1 MVKRLSETAAKGIL
15 GVAGDNTDNGQIR
28 ADEFLPELRGRK
40 AIKKY
45 REMRDNDSTIGA
57 VMYAVEQ
64 ILRDV
69 DLYVQPVDDSEAAK
83 AEADFVESVLEDMD
97 HSLDDHIAEA
107 LAFLS
112 YGFSWFEVVYKRR
125 VGPSERSDKKRSKYT
140 DGRIGVRKIASRA
153 PWTISKFDVDRTTGD
168 VLGIEQTIGGFN
180 NKNYIP
186 VNKSI
191 YYRTTSINGDP
202 SGRSI
207 LRNAYTS
214 YEYLNNLQAIEAIAV
229 ERELAGIPVA
239 RIPAEYLSAGASA
252 EQAQF
257 VNSLRQILR
266 DVKFNEQG
274 YIITPSD
281 TYLDKDGS
289 PTNIR
294 LVDIELMASN
304 GKRNI
309 DIDPI
314 VRRYQHDIARSV
326 LSEFLLLGSQGGSYA
341 LSKSKTDLFLRALES
356 YIQAVVDV
364 LNKQLV
370 ERLWQLNGL
379 PYDLM
384 PKIVA
389 GDVAP
394 HDLKELGSYLRN
406 LNGAN
411 INLSSQPEIVDALLS
426 NAELPPLDREI
437 YAEGLEAERLMSQA
451 RADYYDGPDNNVVG
465 APQNNADTEE
475 DEEEPTKKSDKEIL
489 EEELLKA
496 SLEFLKN
503 DKRN

>member
-1 MVKRLSETAAKGIL
+1 MVKKLSATEAVQVL
-15 GVAGDNTDNGQIR
+15 GVAGDNTHNGNIR
-28 ADEFLPELRGRK
+28 ADEFLPELRGKR
-40 AIKKY
+40 AIRKY

-57 VMYAVEQ
+57 VMYSVEQ

-69 DLYVQPVDDSEAAK
+69 DLRVKPANDSEAAK
-83 AEADFVESVLEDMD
+83 REAEFVESVLHDMD
-97 HSLDDHIAEA
+97 HTLDDHIAEA
-107 LAFLS
+107 LSFLS
-112 YGFSWFEVVYKRR
+112 YGFAWFEVVYKRR
-125 VGPSERSDKKRSKYT
+125 VGPAERSDKKRSKFT
-140 DGRIGVRKIASRA
+140 DGRFGVRKIAVRA
-153 PWTISKFDVDRTTGD
+153 PWTINRFDVDRKTGD

-186 VNKSI
+186 TNKSL

-239 RIPAEYLSAGASA
+239 RIPAEYLSAGASP

-257 VNSLRQILR
+257 VNNLKQILR

-281 TYLDKDGS
+281 TYMDKDGS

-356 YIQAVVDV
+356 YIQAIVDV

-370 ERLWQLNGL
+370 ERLWELNGL

-384 PKIVA
+384 PTIEA

-394 HDLKELGSYLRN
+394 HDLREIAAFLRN

-411 INLSSQPEIVDALLS
+411 IDVSNHPEVISDLMAI
-426 NAELPPLDREI
+426 AELE
-437 YAEGLEAERLMSQA
+437 
-451 RADYYDGPDNNVVG
+451 YDPDVNTG
-465 APQNNADTEE
+465 TTETEPQETE
-475 DEEEPTKKSDKEIL
+475 
-489 EEELLKA
+489 
-496 SLEFLKN
+496 
-503 DKRN
+503 